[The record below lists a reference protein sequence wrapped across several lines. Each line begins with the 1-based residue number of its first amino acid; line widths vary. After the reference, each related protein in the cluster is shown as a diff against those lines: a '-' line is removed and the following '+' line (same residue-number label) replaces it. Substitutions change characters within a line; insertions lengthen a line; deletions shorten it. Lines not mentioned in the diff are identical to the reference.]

1 MQINIPDN
9 AVSLLQER
17 AGQAGFAS
25 VDDYV
30 LSIVLPTVFQEDAS
44 RKDGPQEDAPQE
56 KPANERS
63 FYDAAK
69 SAGLIGKYDDY
80 PPDLSTNPKYMEGF
94 GE

>member
-30 LSIVLPTVFQEDAS
+30 LSIVLPSVFQEEVS
-44 RKDGPQEDAPQE
+44 REDAPQE
-56 KPANERS
+56 KLVNERS
-63 FYDAAK
+63 FYDATKA
-69 SAGLIGKYDDY
+69 AGLIGKYDDY
-80 PPDLSTNPKYMEGF
+80 PPDLSTNPKHMEGF

>member
-1 MQINIPDN
+1 MQITIPDN

-30 LSIVLPTVFQEDAS
+30 LSIVLPTMS
-44 RKDGPQEDAPQE
+44 RETVSREDGPQE
-56 KPANERS
+56 KPGNKRS
-63 FYDAAK
+63 FYDVAK
-69 SAGLIGKYDDY
+69 EAGLIGKYDDY
-80 PPDLSTNPKYMEGF
+80 PPDLSTNPKYMYGF